1 MRRASRVL
9 SLTLFEFIL
18 NRFNNDGE
26 QKQIEPCDISMKDIK
41 NRYFICHV
49 GELSIPGTCELL
61 QLTAKRDCGTG

>member
-1 MRRASRVL
+1 MLNLPLVL
-9 SLTLFEFIL
+9 PTVISEIVFS
-18 NRFNNDGE
+18 DGE